1 MSGKGN
7 KIEEEE
13 EETKVVHHWSHEHRL
28 TLEKPRI
35 GEGCFGC
42 GKPFNGGEKAYACR
56 CWSVGKGIVLD
67 EECLGMPRKI
77 RHAMHPQ
84 HILTQHVLSFK
95 EYENGTLTGK
105 LCAICESSLI
115 NRVRMLTR
123 RDYFLVERFLINAA
137 GNIFY
142 KCMKAEC
149 ELWMHMR
156 CAQGSDMMYDA
167 ADDDDDEQ
175 CRTINHRSHPKHGLK
190 LVRRSSPF
198 KCDACGIT
206 RGGES
211 YICCKPNC
219 QYWIHK
225 SCASLPQTIESEY
238 HSHSLSLSFHVP
250 PQYMKRVLKCD
261 VCSKYLPSKYWIY
274 HCEPCSYVVHLNC
287 ASNATRNE
295 KGIMEFPI
303 SDVGEELI
311 GGLVKRE
318 GGAISIPHHDEDYKF
333 HNHKLILVSSS
344 LEEKEENSSDDDD
357 GKDQESQLICDG
369 CITPI
374 FNRKQRPSS
383 SSSSSSSSKDYYYM
397 SCSSGCNYNL
407 HMACFHLPSRVP
419 SIPLHHQ
426 SGHHLILKSSDKLPA
441 EEWECKVCDLYSS
454 GLFYACTKCNFR
466 ADIKCASL
474 PAAIYH
480 TAHPQHPLHFQ
491 SGGGQVNCH
500 AMCGDYI
507 YSSNC
512 YACGSCEFIVHV
524 RCAVLAASITSRR
537 WDKHHP
543 LLLTYD
549 ANLNHQG
556 ESIYCDACE
565 RAKMNP
571 KAWMYR
577 CRHCDLSIHPRCL
590 KSTSGKYRN
599 IKLGKEYVIHD
610 AALHPPHPLA
620 YQLLPKRR
628 CDLCHLDKYKERGFE
643 CASCNFCV
651 CLCFCGEKMLRYGNM
666 RAVQ

>member
-1 MSGKGN
+1 MSGKEN
-7 KIEEEE
+7 KIEEEDE

-28 TLEKPRI
+28 TLVEPRI
-35 GEGCFGC
+35 GKGCFGC

-56 CWSVGKGIVLD
+56 CFTDIVFD

-84 HILTQHVLSFK
+84 HILTHHVFSH
-95 EYENGTLTGK
+95 YDYNDGTLAGK

-115 NRVRMLTR
+115 NQRSFRTNT
-123 RDYFLVERFLINAA
+123 E
-137 GNIFY
+137 GSIFY
-142 KCMKAEC
+142 KCTRAEC
-149 ELWMHMR
+149 MLWMHMR

-175 CRTINHRSHPKHGLK
+175 HRTIDHPSHPNHGLK
-190 LVRRSSPF
+190 LVRRSCRF

-206 RGGES
+206 RGVKS
-211 YICCKPNC
+211 YMCCIANC

-250 PQYMKRVLKCD
+250 PRYMKRDLKCD
-261 VCSKYLPSKYWIY
+261 VCGKYLPSKYWIY
-274 HCEPCSYVVHLNC
+274 HCELCSYVVHLKC
-287 ASNATRNE
+287 AFNATRNE

-318 GGAISIPHHDEDYKF
+318 RGAISIPHHDEDYKF
-333 HNHKLILVSSS
+333 HNHKLRLVSSS
-344 LEEKEENSSDDDD
+344 PEEEEEENSSDDDD

-407 HMACFHLPSRVP
+407 HMACFHLPSRLP

-426 SGHHLILKSSDKLPA
+426 SGHHLILKSCDELPSK
-441 EEWECKVCDLYSS
+441 EWECKVCSLISN
-454 GLFYACTKCNFR
+454 GLFYKCTECDFI

-474 PAAIYH
+474 PATIYH
-480 TAHPQHPLHFQ
+480 TDHPQHPLHFQ
-491 SGGGQVNCH
+491 SGGGYIYCH
-500 AMCGDYI
+500 AMCGGWIYDY
-507 YSSNC
+507 NC

-524 RCAVLAASITSRR
+524 RCAVLPASITSRR

-565 RAKMNP
+565 IAETNP
-571 KAWMYR
+571 KTWMYR
-577 CRHCDLSIHPRCL
+577 CRHCDLSFHPRCL
-590 KSTSGKYRN
+590 KSTSSVYRN
-599 IKLGKEYVIHD
+599 IKLGKEYVIND
-610 AALHPPHPLA
+610 AALHPPHPLVH
-620 YQLLPKRR
+620 QLLTKRR
-628 CDLCHLDKYKERGFE
+628 CDLCHLDMYECRGFE

-651 CLCFCGEKMLRYGNM
+651 CLYFCGKEMLRKGDM
-666 RAVQ
+666 KAVE